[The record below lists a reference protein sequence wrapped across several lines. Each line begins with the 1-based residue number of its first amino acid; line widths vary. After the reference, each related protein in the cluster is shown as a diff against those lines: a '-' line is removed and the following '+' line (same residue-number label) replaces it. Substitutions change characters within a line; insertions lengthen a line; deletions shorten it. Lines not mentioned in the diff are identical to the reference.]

1 MMIASANAVVV
12 STNKRKKPLKT
23 ANGPPVTLKYCDKC
37 DFNSDDMN
45 EFSEHM
51 KFEHNMDEIYPC
63 DLCSF
68 YTQSLWDYQ
77 VHMEKAH
84 QDQKM
89 SESDNEND
97 IVDEQLV
104 EHDES
109 CDDED
114 DDNEHKQSILYSSS
128 SSSSSSISIDP
139 KKVSSHTYA
148 HPMRL
153 EVF

>member
-1 MMIASANAVVV
+1 MIASSNAVVV

-23 ANGPPVTLKYCDKC
+23 VNGPPVTLKYCDKC
-37 DFNSDDMN
+37 NFNSDDMN

-77 VHMEKAH
+77 VHMEKVH

-89 SESDNEND
+89 SDSDNED
-97 IVDEQLV
+97 IVDEQFV
-104 EHDES
+104 EQDEP
-109 CDDED
+109 DED
-114 DDNEHKQSILYSSS
+114 DNDDENEHKESILYSSSS

-139 KKVSSHTYA
+139 KKVSYTHIL
-148 HPMRL
+148 RD
-153 EVF
+153 